1 MRISDWSSDVCS
13 SDLGNYDAY
22 RHYRNDSR
30 YRERRL
36 SREDRVYRGSDGR
49 YYCKHDDGTTGLI
62 VGALGGGVIGTVIAP
77 GGSGLLGTLLGA
89 GAGALVGQGTH
100 TGDARWTKR
109 LRPRRGHKG

>member
-49 YYCKHDDGTTGLI
+49 YYCKHDDGPTGLI
-62 VGALGGGVIGTVIAP
+62 VGAPGGAVLGNVIAP
-77 GGSGLLGTLLGA
+77 GRSGLLVTLLGA
-89 GAGALVGQGTH
+89 GAGALDGRAIDKGDGT
-100 TGDARWTKR
+100 GR
-109 LRPRRGHKG
+109 

>member
-62 VGALGGGVIGTVIAP
+62 VGALGGGVLGNVIAP
-77 GGSGLLGTLLGA
+77 GGSGRSEE
-89 GAGALVGQGTH
+89 H
-100 TGDARWTKR
+100 TYELQSLMRISYAAFCLKKTNTISNSNFI
-109 LRPRRGHKG
+109 